1 MKLEKKLIILL
12 LLFIHCGDSNEY
24 IQNVYVDLEIDL
36 SLPEFSTLNTVGNSM
51 FLEGGSKGII
61 IYSFSNYEYKI
72 YDRNCCYEPSL
83 SCSYI
88 DSINSTIAFCGCCS
102 SAFLLDQD
110 GSAANSPAILPLKQ
124 YNYSLNNTILYI
136 YNLSLIHI

>member
-1 MKLEKKLIILL
+1 MKLERKLIILL

-24 IQNVYVDLEIDL
+24 IQNVYVDIEIDL
-36 SLPEFSTLNTVGNSM
+36 SLPEFSNLNTIGNSM
-51 FLEGGSKGII
+51 FLEGGNKGII

-72 YDRNCCYEPSL
+72 YDRNCSYEPSL

-88 DSINSTIAFCGCCS
+88 DSINSTIAFCECCS
-102 SAFLLDQD
+102 SAFLLDQN

-124 YNYSLNNTILYI
+124 YNYSLNNTILNI
-136 YNLSLIHI
+136 YN

>member
-1 MKLEKKLIILL
+1 MKLERKLIIIL

-24 IQNVYVDLEIDL
+24 IQNVYVDIEIDL
-36 SLPEFSTLNTVGNSM
+36 SLPKFSAINTVGNSM
-51 FLEGGSKGII
+51 FLEGGNKGII

-72 YDRNCCYEPSL
+72 YDRNCSFEPSL

-102 SAFLLDQD
+102 SAFLLDQN

-124 YNYSLNNTILYI
+124 YNYSLNNTILNI
-136 YNLSLIHI
+136 YN

>member
-1 MKLEKKLIILL
+1 MKLERKLIIIL
-12 LLFIHCGDSNEY
+12 LLFIHCGDSSEY
-24 IQNVYVDLEIDL
+24 IQNVYVDIEIDL
-36 SLPEFSTLNTVGNSM
+36 SLPEFSNLNTVGNSM
-51 FLEGGSKGII
+51 FLEGGNKGII

-72 YDRNCCYEPSL
+72 YDRNCSFEPSL

-102 SAFLLDQD
+102 SAFLLDQN

-124 YNYSLNNTILYI
+124 YNYSLNNTILNI
-136 YNLSLIHI
+136 YN

>member
-1 MKLEKKLIILL
+1 MKLERKLIIIL

-24 IQNVYVDLEIDL
+24 IQNVYVDIEIDL
-36 SLPEFSTLNTVGNSM
+36 SLPEFSAINTVGNSM
-51 FLEGGSKGII
+51 FLEGGNKGII

-72 YDRNCCYEPSL
+72 YDRNCSFEPSL

-102 SAFLLDQD
+102 SAFLLDQN

-124 YNYSLNNTILYI
+124 YNYSLNNSILNI
-136 YNLSLIHI
+136 YN

>member
-1 MKLEKKLIILL
+1 MKLERKLIILL

-24 IQNVYVDLEIDL
+24 IQNVYVDIEIDL
-36 SLPEFSTLNTVGNSM
+36 SLPEFSNLNTVGNSM
-51 FLEGGSKGII
+51 FLEGGNKGII

-72 YDRNCCYEPSL
+72 YDRNCSYEPSL

-102 SAFLLDQD
+102 SAFLLDQN

-124 YNYSLNNTILYI
+124 YNYSLNNTILNI
-136 YNLSLIHI
+136 YN

>member
-1 MKLEKKLIILL
+1 MKLERKLIIIL

-24 IQNVYVDLEIDL
+24 IQNVYVNIEIDL
-36 SLPEFSTLNTVGNSM
+36 SLPEFSAINTVGNSM
-51 FLEGGSKGII
+51 FLEGGNKGII

-72 YDRNCCYEPSL
+72 YDRNCSFEPSL

-102 SAFLLDQD
+102 SAFLLDQN

-124 YNYSLNNTILYI
+124 YNYSLNNTILNI
-136 YNLSLIHI
+136 YN

>member
-1 MKLEKKLIILL
+1 MKLGKKLIILL

-24 IQNVYVDLEIDL
+24 IQNVYVDIEIDL

-51 FLEGGSKGII
+51 FLEGGNKGII

-72 YDRNCCYEPSL
+72 YDRNCSYEPSL

-110 GSAANSPAILPLKQ
+110 GSAANSPAILP
-124 YNYSLNNTILYI
+124 
-136 YNLSLIHI
+136 

>member
-24 IQNVYVDLEIDL
+24 IQNVYVDIEIDL
-36 SLPEFSTLNTVGNSM
+36 SLPEFSTLNAVGNSM
-51 FLEGGSKGII
+51 FLDGGNKGII

-72 YDRNCCYEPSL
+72 YDRNCSYEPSL

-136 YNLSLIHI
+136 YN

>member
-1 MKLEKKLIILL
+1 MKLERKLIIILL
-12 LLFIHCGDSNEY
+12 LFISCGDSNEY
-24 IQNVYVDLEIDL
+24 IQNVYLDIEIDL
-36 SLPEFSTLNTVGNSM
+36 SLPEFSNLNTVGNSM
-51 FLEGGSKGII
+51 FLEGGNKGII

-72 YDRNCCYEPSL
+72 YDRNCSYEPSL

-102 SAFLLDQD
+102 SAFLLDQN

-124 YNYSLNNTILYI
+124 YNYSLNNTILNI
-136 YNLSLIHI
+136 YN